1 MVASFGPRLEFL
13 STSPN
18 SVVGP
23 YLLSRKPSLKSLEDR
38 RLVSGQSSAP
48 MSSNPLQSLPTKLI
62 RCAEEGI
69 ATEGD
74 GLEDVR
80 PALQPPDTPTV
91 SSAQKCAP
99 NPSERHQVHRHVAG
113 FVASCTL
120 LRPDSLSVRPHIPRR
135 CLAQTQ
141 SRLPSRT
148 RGAMRR
154 SHRGR

>member
-1 MVASFGPRLEFL
+1 MVGSFGPRLEFL
-13 STSPN
+13 SGSPN
-18 SVVGP
+18 SVVDP

-48 MSSNPLQSLPTKLI
+48 MRSNPLQSLPTKLI

-113 FVASCTL
+113 FVASCAL
-120 LRPDSLSVRPHIPRR
+120 LRPDSLLRTPTHPRR